1 LADST
6 KVSTCFNYQASLHV
20 VVGGGSSAWDL
31 TGSDERF
38 HFSSWFGTGLA
49 VVFATW
55 KIIAA
60 NSPQVRAAN

>member
-1 LADST
+1 LD
-6 KVSTCFNYQASLHV
+6 V
-20 VVGGGSSAWDL
+20 VAGGGSSAWDL
-31 TGSDERF
+31 TGSYERF